1 MIILIY
7 TIDEDYNVLSYE
19 FAIRQLS
26 RYGLTYL
33 RGMIL

>member
-19 FAIRQLS
+19 CNKTIIQIWINLS
-26 RYGLTYL
+26 
-33 RGMIL
+33 